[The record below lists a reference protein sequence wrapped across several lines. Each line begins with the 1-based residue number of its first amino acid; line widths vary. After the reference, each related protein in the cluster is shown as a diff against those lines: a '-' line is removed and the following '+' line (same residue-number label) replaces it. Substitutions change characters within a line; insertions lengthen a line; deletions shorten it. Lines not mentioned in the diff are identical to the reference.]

1 MTRVVFTSLN
11 YLCQF
16 FSICYYVANVQWRLL
31 LLSLLIITICVD
43 DVTNVRTQFN
53 QSKLRNFISSW
64 KVVKNNIKLCRRLFL
79 FKYAKKISRQ
89 MFFAFASMASL
100 TPNSNF
106 CNFMTSK
113 RTDQNATKFCITI
126 FLY

>member
-16 FSICYYVANVQWRLL
+16 FSICYYVANVQWTLL
-31 LLSLLIITICVD
+31 LLSLLIITICAD

-53 QSKLRNFISSW
+53 QSKLHNFISSW

-100 TPNSNF
+100 TPNSSF

-113 RTDQNATKFCITI
+113 RTDQNAPKFCITI